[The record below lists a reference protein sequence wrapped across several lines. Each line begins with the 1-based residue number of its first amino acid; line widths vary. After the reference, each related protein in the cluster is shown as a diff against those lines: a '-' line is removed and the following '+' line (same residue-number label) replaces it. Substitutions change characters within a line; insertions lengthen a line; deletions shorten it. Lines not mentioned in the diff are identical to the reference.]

1 MNTTSKPS
9 LRVKNSQAFLMSAT
23 NSCGSAPLM
32 TGLRVIVSPRSLMGE
47 KPPRDSAALLHDGS
61 GLAEQQLAFFLGSDR
76 RLAVIRI
83 DLLGLGV
90 GAHGGGPL
98 ADGLEPALEMRE
110 VVDVLALVLVRHDPG
125 IARHVGN
132 GVIAGDEL
140 AIGEALVEYAIQ
152 PVGLVDIAVDGVLD
166 LFLGV
171 VREVMVLPR
180 HRAQPAH
187 LPESPLD
194 RVVAAKEIGG
204 EKLAG
209 LIGEIQQHRAGL
221 ED

>member
-47 KPPRDSAALLHDGS
+47 NPPRDSAALLHDGS

-90 GAHGGGPL
+90 GTHGGGPL
-98 ADGLEPALEMRE
+98 ADGLEPALQMRE

-125 IARHVGN
+125 IARHVGDR
-132 GVIAGDEL
+132 VIAGDEL
-140 AIGEALVEYAIQ
+140 AVGQALVEDTVE
-152 PVGLVDIAVDGVLD
+152 PVGLVHVAIDRIFQF
-166 LFLGV
+166 FLGV
-171 VREVMVLPR
+171 
-180 HRAQPAH
+180 
-187 LPESPLD
+187 
-194 RVVAAKEIGG
+194 
-204 EKLAG
+204 
-209 LIGEIQQHRAGL
+209 
-221 ED
+221 